1 MTATPEM
8 IAVAVVEDDDLV
20 RTAWVE
26 LLNDTPGM
34 RCALACASAEEAL
47 DLLADHE
54 PEVVLMDIQLPGM
67 SGIEAVR
74 RARPVLEGC
83 DFLMLT
89 VHDDD
94 QSVFQSLC
102 AGASGYLLKDSAP
115 EEVIKGIRDCVSGG
129 SAITPGIARM
139 VVDSFR
145 PRQDHGLTDR
155 EREVLQRL
163 CDGENHRGIAE
174 RLSIS
179 PNTVKAHIKRIYG
192 KLHVHTRAQA
202 VRSALREG
210 LA

>member
-1 MTATPEM
+1 M

-54 PEVVLMDIQLPGM
+54 PDVVLMDIQLPGM

-139 VVDSFR
+139 VVDSSG
-145 PRQDHGLTDR
+145 HDR
-155 EREVLQRL
+155 TMGSRT
-163 CDGENHRGIAE
+163 GRGKCSNACAMGRTIAG
-174 RLSIS
+174 S
-179 PNTVKAHIKRIYG
+179 
-192 KLHVHTRAQA
+192 
-202 VRSALREG
+202 RSASPSAPTR
-210 LA
+210 